1 MQIFATYTGP
11 DFLTFYAIMLA
22 TCVVLGLWLPAF
34 LRPEGRLREIDDPEE
49 LAVLAGGAP
58 RHTLVILTDL
68 MVQNALQPS
77 GKARITVA
85 RTSADTGQAGA
96 AILRKVGAFSLS
108 DAARTISDHAAAIA
122 ADLARRGLLMD
133 KSEWLQLR
141 LFAIAPFALLLV
153 LGIYRQQAGAALG
166 EPTGYL
172 IAMMVVTI
180 LFAALRWGTV
190 GQRTRA
196 GNQVLTNWVKRSSRL
211 KRAPQGHETALAVGL
226 FGTGVLAG
234 TPLSHLHAM
243 KQAGSGDA
251 GSGGDGD
258 GGGGCGGGC
267 GGCGG

>member
-22 TCVVLGLWLPAF
+22 TCVGLALWLPAF
-34 LRPEGRLREIDDPEE
+34 LRPEGRLREVDDPEE

-58 RHTLVILTDL
+58 RHTAAILTDL
-68 MVQNALQPS
+68 MVQDALRPS
-77 GKARITVA
+77 GRTRMAVA
-85 RTSADTGQAGA
+85 RSSADTGRAGA
-96 AILRKVGAFSLS
+96 AILRKVGAFSLAE
-108 DAARTISDHAAAIA
+108 AARTIKHQTEAIA
-122 ADLARRGLLMD
+122 DDLVRRGLLMD

-153 LGIYRQQAGAALG
+153 LGMYRQQAGAALG

-172 IAMMVVTI
+172 VAMMVVTI

-190 GQRTRA
+190 GLRTRA
-196 GNQVLTNWVKRSSRL
+196 GNQVLSNWVKRSSRL

-226 FGTGVLAG
+226 FGTAVLAG

-243 KQAGSGDA
+243 KQAGSGD
-251 GSGGDGD
+251 SGTSGDGD
-258 GGGGCGGGC
+258 GGGGCGGG
-267 GGCGG
+267 GCGG